1 MIGSAAAH
9 ARLSAF
15 ARGLLNL
22 LFLSTFGASV
32 IAPPLRAQGAS
43 DANAASQQQPAAKP
57 PSTNALG
64 STNPPTLAAQ
74 QSAPQQ
80 SVQAPSA
87 AAASD
92 STQEMNT
99 HDSATPFSLRVN
111 LVPVRVVVRDAKGN
125 AVPNLRQDDFQVF
138 EDHKLQLISHFSV
151 ETSAPATAPPAADNS
166 KPAAETEKSTPP
178 LVRPVRFVALLFDD
192 VHLAFGDLARISE
205 VANKYVD
212 SSLVPAERFA
222 IFTISG
228 QSQVDFTDDRAAIH
242 EALRNLQP
250 RPVTAGSSTGVGECP
265 SVDYYQADL
274 IVNQHDAEALAV
286 AASDA
291 LACEF
296 RNDQRFL
303 GAAQGLG
310 QSTALRILSAGDAQ
324 TQYSFRRLRELVKR
338 MSVVSGQR
346 LIVLLS
352 PGFLTRREEYEI
364 SEVIDLAARANV
376 VISTL
381 DARGLYV
388 VDASPDISVRAN
400 GDPSVQGFHTSYRV
414 QGQARQSDVI
424 FSLADGTGGQRFSNS
439 NDLTSGFRLVVSAP
453 ETSYV
458 IGFVPQ
464 DLKYDGRFHSVKVA
478 LVSKEKY
485 TIQARSGFYAPKKG
499 ETPADAAK
507 QEIEEAVL
515 SQEEQHGLPV
525 QLHTQYYKVDATDAK
540 LSVLTHVDIG
550 RIRFDKVEG
559 RNKNDLTVVAAIFD
573 RNGNFVKASEKVLE
587 MRLRDS
593 TLERLSRTGVTI
605 KTSFD
610 VKPGAY
616 LVRLVV
622 RDSQAAQLSAENGT
636 VDIPF

>member
-1 MIGSAAAH
+1 MIASAAAH
-9 ARLSAF
+9 AQLSAV
-15 ARGLLNL
+15 ARLAIFLL
-22 LFLSTFGASV
+22 LFAFCFASIV
-32 IAPPLRAQGAS
+32 RPAHAQSAS
-43 DANAASQQQPAAKP
+43 DANAQQPAASAP
-57 PSTNALG
+57 
-64 STNPPTLAAQ
+64 
-74 QSAPQQ
+74 APQQ
-80 SVQAPSA
+80 SVPPPSA
-87 AAASD
+87 SAD
-92 STQEMNT
+92 SAQEMNT

-111 LVPVRVVVRDAKGN
+111 LVPIRVVVRDAKGN
-125 AVPNLRQDDFQVF
+125 AVPNLRQDDFQIF

-151 ETSAPATAPPAADNS
+151 ETSAPAAAPPATTTHA
-166 KPAAETEKSTPP
+166 AAEPEKSAPP
-178 LVRPVRFVALLFDD
+178 LVRPVRYVALLFDD
-192 VHLAFGDLARISE
+192 VHLAFGDLARIRE
-205 VANKYVD
+205 VADKYVD
-212 SSLVPAERFA
+212 SSVVPTERFA

-250 RPVTAGSSTGVGECP
+250 RPVTAGGSTGVGECP
-265 SVDYYQADL
+265 SIDYYQADL
-274 IVNQHDAEALAV
+274 IVNQHDAQATAV
-286 AASDA
+286 ATSDA
-291 LACEF
+291 LVCAF
-296 RNDQRFL
+296 NNDQRFL
-303 GAAQGLG
+303 GAAEGLG
-310 QSTALRILSAGDAQ
+310 QSTALRILTAGDTQ

-352 PGFLTRREEYEI
+352 PGFLTPRDEYEI
-364 SEVIDLAARANV
+364 SEVIDSAARSNV

-388 VDASPDISVRAN
+388 VDASPDISVRPT
-400 GDPSVQGFHTSYRV
+400 GDPNAQGFHTSYRV
-414 QGQARQSDVI
+414 QGQARQSDVL

-439 NDLTSGFRLVVSAP
+439 NDLASGFRLVVSAP

-464 DLKYDGRFHSVKVA
+464 NMKYDGRFHSVKVA

-499 ETPADAAK
+499 ETPADAVK

-540 LSVLTHVDIG
+540 LAVLTHVDIG

-587 MRLRDS
+587 MRLRDA
-593 TLERLSRTGVTI
+593 TLERLSHTGVTI

-636 VDIPF
+636 VDIPY